1 MRKWLLSSVWRWQ
14 ARSSQEGEKT
24 VRRGLAVVLV
34 LVALIGFIPSSA
46 AAADTMRVTPGI
58 GLNVRSS
65 PEFGDDIINAMPYGT
80 VVETG
85 DQSGDWIQVYYD
97 GRWGW
102 SYASLLE
109 NTSASATDTGSPS
122 TSNTTVAYG
131 SRCTWAWGG
140 QVCAPA
146 YIADAIY
153 SAAARYGVGGDRLFN
168 VAACESGFNPGAV
181 GAAGE
186 IGIFQ
191 FMRSTYYAY
200 GSGDIWNVTN
210 QANTAAYMFSIGLS
224 YEWTCA
230 R

>member
-1 MRKWLLSSVWRWQ
+1 
-14 ARSSQEGEKT
+14 
-24 VRRGLAVVLV
+24 VLV

-46 AAADTMRVTPGI
+46 AASGTMRVTAGI
-58 GLNVRSS
+58 GLNVRTG
-65 PEFGDDIINAMPYGT
+65 PGLGYKIITAMPYGT

-85 DQSGDWIQVYYD
+85 EQSGDWVKVQYNGVS
-97 GRWGW
+97 GW
-102 SYASLLE
+102 SNTGWLTSTTATAS
-109 NTSASATDTGSPS
+109 SASSPS
-122 TSNTTVAYG
+122 TNDSTVSYG